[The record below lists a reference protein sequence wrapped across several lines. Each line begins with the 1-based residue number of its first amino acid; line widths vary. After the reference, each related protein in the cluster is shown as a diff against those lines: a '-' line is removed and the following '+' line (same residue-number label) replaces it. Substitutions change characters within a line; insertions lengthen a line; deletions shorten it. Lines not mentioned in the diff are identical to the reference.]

1 MPLLSERHLSP
12 IQLLHTYTAWSHCGA
27 LWVLSIVQGYTTVL
41 LEPVGSDN
49 ERAGQV
55 KAVLMGSAVNQD
67 GRSGGLTVGIPA
79 RASSLLLTRLQQP
92 KAFLHVLSI
101 LWQHCILCLILFLT
115 GSHDV
120 SYAEN
125 ADVQMSR

>member
-1 MPLLSERHLSP
+1 M
-12 IQLLHTYTAWSHCGA
+12 
-27 LWVLSIVQGYTTVL
+27 QGYTAIL
-41 LEPVGSDN
+41 LESMGTDN

-79 RASSLLLTRLQQP
+79 RASSLLFTRLQQP

-101 LWQHCILCLILFLT
+101 LWQHCILCLILLLT
-115 GSHDV
+115 GSHV
-120 SYAEN
+120 ISYADN
-125 ADVQMSR
+125 ADIQISR